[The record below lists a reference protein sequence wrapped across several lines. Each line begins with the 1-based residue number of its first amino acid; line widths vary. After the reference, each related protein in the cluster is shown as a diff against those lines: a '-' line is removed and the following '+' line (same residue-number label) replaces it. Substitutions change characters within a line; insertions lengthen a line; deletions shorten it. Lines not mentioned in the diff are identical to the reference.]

1 MTHVTSAAEVAGLI
15 LLAVALT
22 LANLRRTAAR
32 RARRRPVLRV
42 VRSTSPAGPR
52 AAGATAAAGPDL
64 ARPALSLVAG
74 RTLVEDRVPGPAA
87 LQLEEPVR
95 AGDKQHAIPQPRSV
109 LASRDW

>member
-22 LANLRRTAAR
+22 LASLRRTAAR
-32 RARRRPVLRV
+32 RARRRPVLRL
-42 VRSTSPAGPR
+42 VRSTGPAAPR
-52 AAGATAAAGPDL
+52 PAPAAAAGPDL

-74 RTLVEDRVPGPAA
+74 RTLVEDRVPGAAA

-109 LASRDW
+109 LAARDR